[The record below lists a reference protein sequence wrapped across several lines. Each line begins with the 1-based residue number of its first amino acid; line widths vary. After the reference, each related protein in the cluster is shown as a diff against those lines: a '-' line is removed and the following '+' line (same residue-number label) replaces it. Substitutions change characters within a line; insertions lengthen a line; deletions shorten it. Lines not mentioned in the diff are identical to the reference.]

1 MIQCGAAV
9 ERYRR
14 VGSLVMSQ
22 RRPAGTRPTARSAGP
37 GVADP
42 EHESMLE
49 WVGGGFDAEH
59 FDLAAVNES
68 LSFVADRRQR

>member
-42 EHESMLE
+42 EH
-49 WVGGGFDAEH
+49 